1 MFTFFQYSS
10 IEFSDSA
17 TLTALDLD
25 VDISSEESLQ
35 LPTPVEEPR
44 GEPNCANNLEDQPE
58 LEHQPVEPNAFGPR
72 TLDEHK
78 KALQLVIQKD
88 FEELQK
94 CEDELKKY
102 HSMYAGERVMAD
114 VENIIQLCEGVC
126 EKENCNE
133 RRKIVNKKLE
143 GGVLSVAYCCEK
155 GHDGVWHSSKIL
167 GEKKGQKLFVSS
179 TLLAAATLITGN
191 NYEKISLFAK
201 CLNLNF
207 VSQSTFS
214 RIQTHYVIPSIKE
227 LWGQMKAK
235 IWNVFKKEVLVLCGD
250 GRMDSPGFSAK
261 YCLYAMMDHFL
272 DLIVDLEVVDKRE
285 AGGTSSLMEKMGCKR
300 ILERMIGVLNAQEL
314 VTDASSVIMKMVRKL
329 KGNLC
334 SLFYTDYELTDWV
347 GRLYV
352 KILGLKSGQT
362 D

>member
-1 MFTFFQYSS
+1 MVVIVWNNLVTEKLEYKRSCIFCSCTHGVLFTFFHYSS

-44 GEPNCANNLEDQPE
+44 GEPNSANNLEDQPE

-102 HSMYAGERVMAD
+102 HSMYVGERVMAD

-143 GGVLSVAYCCEK
+143 GGVLSVAYCC
-155 GHDGVWHSSKIL
+155 
-167 GEKKGQKLFVSS
+167 
-179 TLLAAATLITGN
+179 
-191 NYEKISLFAK
+191 
-201 CLNLNF
+201 
-207 VSQSTFS
+207 
-214 RIQTHYVIPSIKE
+214 
-227 LWGQMKAK
+227 
-235 IWNVFKKEVLVLCGD
+235 
-250 GRMDSPGFSAK
+250 
-261 YCLYAMMDHFL
+261 
-272 DLIVDLEVVDKRE
+272 
-285 AGGTSSLMEKMGCKR
+285 
-300 ILERMIGVLNAQEL
+300 
-314 VTDASSVIMKMVRKL
+314 
-329 KGNLC
+329 
-334 SLFYTDYELTDWV
+334 
-347 GRLYV
+347 
-352 KILGLKSGQT
+352 
-362 D
+362 